1 MKILVDTCIW
11 SQVWRKKTPN
21 VNLTKQLKDFIGD
34 GRVVM
39 IGPIR
44 QELLSGIPSPSQFN
58 KLKHTLSFFEDILLK
73 TDHFV
78 KAAEFSNLCRKNGIQ
93 GSTTDFLICAV
104 ANLEKL
110 SIFTVDSDF
119 INYNKHLKIKLIK
132 WIYNKSVDPTPPP
145 FAIRL
150 FWAHCLSY
158 FNLLFWCQTGLLT
171 SDVHPSFG
179 GANAGVEEQRLC
191 RLSRGEQ
198 VVWTDNISE
207 IAPHLRH

>member
-11 SQVWRKKTPN
+11 SQVLRKKTPN
-21 VNLTKQLKDFIGD
+21 LILTKQLKDFISD

-44 QELLSGIPSPSQFN
+44 QELLSGISNPSQFN
-58 KLKHTLSFFEDILLK
+58 KLKHTLSFFEDIILK

-78 KAAEFSNLCRKNGIQ
+78 EAAEFSNLCRKNGIQ

-119 INYNKHLKIKLIK
+119 INYNKYLTIKLIK
-132 WIYNKSVDPTPPP
+132 
-145 FAIRL
+145 
-150 FWAHCLSY
+150 
-158 FNLLFWCQTGLLT
+158 
-171 SDVHPSFG
+171 
-179 GANAGVEEQRLC
+179 
-191 RLSRGEQ
+191 
-198 VVWTDNISE
+198 
-207 IAPHLRH
+207 

>member
-11 SQVWRKKTPN
+11 SQVLRKKTPN
-21 VNLTKQLKDFIGD
+21 SNLTIQLKDFISD

-44 QELLSGIPSPSQFN
+44 QELLSGISTPSQFN
-58 KLKHTLSFFEDILLK
+58 KLKHTISFFEDIILK

-78 KAAEFSNLCRKNGIQ
+78 KAAEFSNLCRNNGIQ

-119 INYNKHLKIKLIK
+119 INYNKYLKIKLIK
-132 WIYNKSVDPTPPP
+132 
-145 FAIRL
+145 
-150 FWAHCLSY
+150 
-158 FNLLFWCQTGLLT
+158 
-171 SDVHPSFG
+171 
-179 GANAGVEEQRLC
+179 
-191 RLSRGEQ
+191 
-198 VVWTDNISE
+198 
-207 IAPHLRH
+207 

>member
-1 MKILVDTCIW
+1 MKILVDTCVW
-11 SQVWRKKTPN
+11 SQVLRKKTPN
-21 VNLTKQLKDFIGD
+21 LNLTKQLKDFVND

-44 QELLSGIPSPSQFN
+44 QELLSGISSSSQFN

-104 ANLEKL
+104 TNLEKL

-119 INYNKHLKIKLIK
+119 INYNKYLKIKLIK
-132 WIYNKSVDPTPPP
+132 
-145 FAIRL
+145 
-150 FWAHCLSY
+150 
-158 FNLLFWCQTGLLT
+158 
-171 SDVHPSFG
+171 
-179 GANAGVEEQRLC
+179 
-191 RLSRGEQ
+191 
-198 VVWTDNISE
+198 
-207 IAPHLRH
+207 

>member
-11 SQVWRKKTPN
+11 SQVLRKKTPN
-21 VNLTKQLKDFIGD
+21 LILTKQLKDFISD

-44 QELLSGIPSPSQFN
+44 QELLSGISNPSQFN
-58 KLKHTLSFFEDILLK
+58 KLKHTLSFFEDIILK

-78 KAAEFSNLCRKNGIQ
+78 EAAEFSNLCRKNGIQ

-119 INYNKHLKIKLIK
+119 INYNKYLKIKL
-132 WIYNKSVDPTPPP
+132 ST
-145 FAIRL
+145 
-150 FWAHCLSY
+150 
-158 FNLLFWCQTGLLT
+158 
-171 SDVHPSFG
+171 
-179 GANAGVEEQRLC
+179 
-191 RLSRGEQ
+191 
-198 VVWTDNISE
+198 
-207 IAPHLRH
+207 

>member
-11 SQVWRKKTPN
+11 SQVLRKKTPN
-21 VNLTKQLKDFIGD
+21 LNLTKQLKDFIDD

-44 QELLSGIPSPSQFN
+44 QELLSGISNPSQFN
-58 KLKHTLSFFEDILLK
+58 KLKHTLSFFEDIILE

-119 INYNKHLKIKLIK
+119 INYNKNLKLKLIK
-132 WIYNKSVDPTPPP
+132 
-145 FAIRL
+145 
-150 FWAHCLSY
+150 
-158 FNLLFWCQTGLLT
+158 
-171 SDVHPSFG
+171 
-179 GANAGVEEQRLC
+179 
-191 RLSRGEQ
+191 
-198 VVWTDNISE
+198 
-207 IAPHLRH
+207 

>member
-11 SQVWRKKTPN
+11 SQVLRKKTPN
-21 VNLTKQLKDFIGD
+21 LKLTKQLKDFIND

-44 QELLSGIPSPSQFN
+44 QELLSGISNPTQFN
-58 KLKHTLSFFEDILLK
+58 KLKHTLSFFEDIILE

-110 SIFTVDSDF
+110 GIFTVDSDF
-119 INYNKHLKIKLIK
+119 INYNKYLTIKLIK
-132 WIYNKSVDPTPPP
+132 
-145 FAIRL
+145 
-150 FWAHCLSY
+150 
-158 FNLLFWCQTGLLT
+158 
-171 SDVHPSFG
+171 
-179 GANAGVEEQRLC
+179 
-191 RLSRGEQ
+191 
-198 VVWTDNISE
+198 
-207 IAPHLRH
+207 